1 MEGLWLAFTL
11 GLASAASPCLLPL
24 YPSFLGYLSANAT
37 SLSGRRGSGLLGL
50 IILLGVLT
58 TMLAV
63 AAILVVVSV
72 PIGAILGYLIPVTDA
87 LLIGLGVLLLSGRD
101 PFARLSTVRVPF
113 VANPL
118 GRAYLYGLLLGP
130 LALPCAGAF
139 ALALIAYSIGLAET
153 LQKVLVFLVYGLGF
167 GLPLVLLSLLAGSRQ
182 RQIVRFVTS
191 RHRAIQIVAG
201 TLLILVGIG
210 DLLLNLEN
218 LRRTFGI

>member
-24 YPSFLGYLSANAT
+24 YPSFLAYLSANSA
-37 SLSGRRGSGLLGL
+37 SLSSRRGTGLLGL

-72 PIGAILGYLIPVTDA
+72 PIGAVLGYLIPLTDA
-87 LLIGLGVLLLSGRD
+87 LLIGLGLSLLAGRN
-101 PFARLSTVRVPF
+101 PFARLSSVQVPF
-113 VANPL
+113 IANPF

-139 ALALIAYSIGLAET
+139 ALALIAYSVGLTET
-153 LQKVLVFLVYGLGF
+153 VEKILVFLAYGLGF
-167 GLPLVLLSLLAGSRQ
+167 GLPLVVLSLLAGARQ
-182 RQIVRFVTS
+182 QQIVRYVT
-191 RHRAIQIVAG
+191 RHHRAIDIVAG
-201 TLLILVGIG
+201 VLLIAVGVG
-210 DLLLNLEN
+210 DLILNLDN
-218 LRRTFGI
+218 LRRTFGL